1 MVIFT
6 YCYKDEFVF
15 GKYLKEYLAHE
26 TSPEGQIFFFFFTI
40 SITIFIIIKYYI
52 VLSSMDFKTIFKNLF
67 IIFIPFFKKNKILT
81 HLKKD
86 WEG

>member
-1 MVIFT
+1 M
-6 YCYKDEFVF
+6 F

-26 TSPEGQIFFFFFTI
+26 TSPEGLFFFFFTI

-67 IIFIPFFKKNKILT
+67 IIFILLFLKNKILT
-81 HLKKD
+81 HLKKRLRGIRCCL
-86 WEG
+86 ES